1 MGTLYDGDM
10 TKKQE
15 QKELERTL
23 KSPKKKRRQEAR
35 ELRKEFKNSNY
46 FRRSYH
52 DDTSNHGQG
61 LGKTDRE
68 ED

>member
-1 MGTLYDGDM
+1 M
-10 TKKQE
+10 TNRLEKK
-15 QKELERTL
+15 KLDRAM
-23 KSPKKKRRQEAR
+23 KSPRKKRGMEAR

-52 DDTSNHGQG
+52 EDTSNHGQG
-61 LGKTDRE
+61 LGQADRK

>member
-1 MGTLYDGDM
+1 M
-10 TKKQE
+10 TNRLEKK
-15 QKELERTL
+15 KLERAM
-23 KSPKKKRRQEAR
+23 KSPRKKRGLEAR

-46 FRRSYH
+46 LRRYH
-52 DDTSNHGQG
+52 DDTPDNGQG

>member
-1 MGTLYDGDM
+1 M
-10 TKKQE
+10 TKRQE
-15 QKELERTL
+15 RKKLESAL
-23 KSPKKKRRQEAR
+23 KSPRKKRGLEAK
-35 ELRKEFKNSNY
+35 ELRKEIKNSNY

-52 DDTSNHGQG
+52 EDTPDYGQG